1 MKQYVN
7 PILDIF
13 ELDSIDVLTASSSR
27 LEVVAASE
35 DDVLNYNTIF
45 GITG

>member
-7 PILDIF
+7 PILNIL
-13 ELDSIDVLTASSSR
+13 ELDTVDVLTASS
-27 LEVVAASE
+27 LLAIDAASDE
-35 DDVLNYNTIF
+35 VLDHNEIF

>member
-7 PILDIF
+7 PILNIL
-13 ELDSIDVLTASSSR
+13 ELDTVDVLTASSR
-27 LEVVAASE
+27 LEAVAAS
-35 DDVLNYNTIF
+35 DDVLDHNKIF

>member
-13 ELDSIDVLTASSSR
+13 EPDSMDVLTTSSR